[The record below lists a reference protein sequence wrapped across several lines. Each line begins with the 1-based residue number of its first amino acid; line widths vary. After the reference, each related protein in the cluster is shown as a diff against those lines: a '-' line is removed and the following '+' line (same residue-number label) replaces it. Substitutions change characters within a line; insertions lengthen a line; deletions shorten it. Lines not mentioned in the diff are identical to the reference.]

1 MAINQQLYFSS
12 KCINCLVRIR
22 FWSKKKYFKMM
33 EMNTT
38 FTNWPH
44 QSNLNSRY
52 SSFLHIFSF
61 SSFLHLVNEIIEDV
75 PELAP
80 WLLRNCDRT
89 PVKTK
94 IRKTFHNNNYYLN
107 GTEYRN
113 FSNQFL
119 IIRNSGNIWTDFQDP
134 QILDSKKTF
143 GLYLSCNSFLLKNIV
158 SFEGY
163 FE

>member
-1 MAINQQLYFSS
+1 MGQNIENFS
-12 KCINCLVRIR
+12 IQFLIIR
-22 FWSKKKYFKMM
+22 FSGNIWTDFQDPQILDSKKYFLFTDLKSM
-33 EMNTT
+33 EIATLNAWFPDQCLICMAI
-38 FTNWPH
+38 FWTNIS
-44 QSNLNSRY
+44 SNN
-52 SSFLHIFSF
+52 
-61 SSFLHLVNEIIEDV
+61 
-75 PELAP
+75 
-80 WLLRNCDRT
+80 
-89 PVKTK
+89 
-94 IRKTFHNNNYYLN
+94 NNNYYLN